1 MIQPLIQIAALSYQY
16 PDGTVALDD
25 ISFQIEHGESV
36 AVIGANGAGK
46 STLLAHLVGLLT
58 PQQGQIRIGDH
69 AVSPQTLTAIRR
81 LVGMVFQNPDDQL
94 FMPTV
99 WEDVAFGPL
108 KLGLTNEEV
117 DARATQAL
125 TQVGALALRT
135 RAPYKLSGGQKRSV
149 SLAAVLAM
157 QPKILVMDEP
167 SAGLDSASRRQL
179 IELLLTLEETR
190 VIVSHDLDLIL
201 DTCPRT
207 LILKNARL
215 LADGPSSV
223 LLQDDNLLAAAG
235 LEKPLR
241 FQACP
246 NCSAN
251 PHS

>member
-1 MIQPLIQIAALSYQY
+1 MQSIIQIDALSYQY
-16 PDGTVALDD
+16 PDGTVALDG
-25 ISFQIEHGESV
+25 ISCQIQRGESV

-69 AVSPQTLTAIRR
+69 ALTQQTLAPIRR

-108 KLGLTNEEV
+108 NLGLTDDEV
-117 DARATQAL
+117 NQRATKAL
-125 TQVGALALRT
+125 AQVGALALRT
-135 RAPYKLSGGQKRSV
+135 RAPYKLSGGQKRAV

-157 QPKILVMDEP
+157 QPEILVMDEP

-179 IELLLTLEETR
+179 INLFLTLEQTR

-207 LILKNARL
+207 IILKNARL

-223 LLQDDNLLAAAG
+223 LLQDDKLLAAAG

-241 FQACP
+241 FQDCP
-246 NCSAN
+246 LCKSRQHA
-251 PHS
+251 